1 MTPPR
6 PVASPRTFIPL
17 RQPRVIWLTAPDGS
31 RVRVD
36 APQVITDT
44 LFGLRENGE
53 EVWIALAD
61 LPVVEARALD
71 RTRTYALLGGIVGSM
86 VLVAVMASGSAEPI
100 YSFEEARPWTGI
112 PLLRF

>member
-6 PVASPRTFIPL
+6 PVASPRTFIPI
-17 RQPRVIWLTAPDGS
+17 RQPQEIWLTDPDGR

-44 LFGLRENGE
+44 LFGLRENGD

-61 LPVVEARALD
+61 LPVVEARTID
-71 RTRTYALLGGIVGSM
+71 RARTYALLGGIMVGA
-86 VLVAVMASGSAEPI
+86 VLVAVLASGSAEPI
-100 YSFEEARPWTGI
+100 YNFEEDKPWTGI